1 MRRIDSKLARVIGCV
16 TLLLFL
22 AGCASPSPPSRFY
35 RLENPGASPQM
46 PQSVLGGESLP
57 VIGVGPITLAGYLDR
72 PQIIES
78 QGPHRLSLNEFD
90 RWAGTLQENALQ
102 VLSEVMQNELP
113 QAQVLPYPWHSR
125 VQPDFE
131 VVLNI
136 SRFERQGDRVVLR
149 ARWTLLGQGRER
161 QIALG
166 GEGFE
171 TRLAGSDMKAMAA
184 AASQALAQLAQR
196 IAGEL
201 SPLVTP
207 QR

>member
-1 MRRIDSKLARVIGCV
+1 
-16 TLLLFL
+16 
-22 AGCASPSPPSRFY
+22 
-35 RLENPGASPQM
+35 M
-46 PQSVLGGESLP
+46 PQSVLGGEMLP

-78 QGPHRLSLNEFD
+78 QGPHRLNLHEFD
-90 RWAGTLQENALQ
+90 RWADTLQENTLQ
-102 VLSEVMQNELP
+102 VLSDVLQDELP

-125 VQPDFE
+125 VEPDYE

-149 ARWTLLGQGRER
+149 ARWTLLGQGSER
-161 QIALG
+161 QVFLG
-166 GEGFE
+166 GEAFE
-171 TRLAGSDMKAMAA
+171 TRLAGSDMTAMAA
-184 AASQALAQLAQR
+184 AASQALAELAQR

-201 SPLVTP
+201 GPLVKP